1 MRVLKDCGDGFNRGA
16 VLLVVIDSMEME
28 LMMMI
33 MLVYLTKMRVL
44 MAELNSIAMEVMMQE
59 VDLLALEG

>member
-1 MRVLKDCGDGFNRGA
+1 M
-16 VLLVVIDSMEME
+16 LLVVIDSMEME
-28 LMMMI
+28 LMMM

-59 VDLLALEG
+59 VDLLALDG